1 MKLSEVTESDVCW
14 YLRLPDGND
23 LPLIPSI
30 MDSARSY
37 ILSYTGLTTEQADE
51 HDDLVMAFLLL
62 CQDMYD
68 NRSAVQGNPSSNR
81 TLDTILSMHA
91 RNLV

>member
-1 MKLSEVTESDVCW
+1 MKLSQVTQDVVCQ
-14 YLRLPDGND
+14 YLRLPDGCD
-23 LPLIPSI
+23 PYLMEGI

-37 ILSYTGLTTEQADE
+37 ILAHTGLTPEQADE
-51 HDDLVMAFLLL
+51 HDDLVMAYLLL

-68 NRSAVQGNPSSNR
+68 NRSAAQDEKSVNR
-81 TLDTILSMHA
+81 TLDTILGLHT